1 MAATNSIL
9 SLPSAAGSPT
19 NGLRD
24 IKPPV
29 EIPSGWAWAWWVL
42 GAIVAGAARLV
53 AMEILAETAG
63 CAPPASADTAACPRP
78 PTPGGGPGL
87 AQPAQAFVI
96 AVSDTLRA
104 YLEERFSFRA
114 PERTTE
120 EFLHELQS
128 TNLLDAS
135 QKERL
140 SEFLQ
145 RCDLVK
151 FAKYEPREMELRDLH
166 ASALRLVDET
176 EPRDLAPTASGNM
189 MTFGYPWLLLLLL
202 LLPLA
207 AWLLGRRGSSA
218 GLRLFLGSIRSR
230 PVRITPLPR
239 WRGPAGVP
247 LAGAQ
252 PAHHRPG
259 SAPLHAQR
267 NQNHRQRRRHHG
279 RPRHVRQHGGRG
291 L

>member
-9 SLPSAAGSPT
+9 SLPPASGSPT

-29 EIPSGWAWAWWVL
+29 EIPSGLEWAWWVL
-42 GAIVAGAARLV
+42 GATVVALLGWWLWRYLRKRQAARPL
-53 AMEILAETAG
+53 
-63 CAPPASADTAACPRP
+63 PP
-78 PTPGGGPGL
+78 PTPPHIRARRRLEEAL
-87 AQPAQAFVI
+87 ALLSQPKPFVI

-120 EFLHELQS
+120 EFLYELQT

-176 EPRDLAPTASGNM
+176 EPRDLAPTQ
-189 MTFGYPWLLLLLL
+189 
-202 LLPLA
+202 A
-207 AWLLGRRGSSA
+207 A
-218 GLRLFLGSIRSR
+218 
-230 PVRITPLPR
+230 T
-239 WRGPAGVP
+239 
-247 LAGAQ
+247 
-252 PAHHRPG
+252 
-259 SAPLHAQR
+259 
-267 NQNHRQRRRHHG
+267 
-279 RPRHVRQHGGRG
+279 
-291 L
+291 